1 MICTKVSGNSWKIK
15 KTQRI
20 SWFFHLKSIKPQ
32 KFHGHSMG
40 AAIQVVALYD
50 VPIKDALGEAVE
62 GEEVALM
69 LVAGETFEEVV
80 LEAWYGPVWIWRL

>member
-1 MICTKVSGNSWKIK
+1 
-15 KTQRI
+15 
-20 SWFFHLKSIKPQ
+20 
-32 KFHGHSMG
+32 MG

-62 GEEVALM
+62 GEEVALI

-80 LEAWYGPVWIWRL
+80 LEAWYGPVWIWRLWIDGDRDGDRNGERYIRVYCMCVHNAKTKAPSTM